1 MATRS
6 FFGQIFAKSPIS
18 PIQNHMKVAC
28 SAAIL
33 LPDYFEAVLKLDWEL
48 ARSRGEEIIRLE
60 GEADV
65 IKREIRA
72 SLSRSLFMPVSRAD
86 LLELLK
92 SQDKIPNRTK
102 DVVGLSMGRKMT
114 FPPELGPVLLDFVQ
128 TSVKT
133 AELAMKALDELDELF
148 ESGFSGSEINLISN
162 MITQLN
168 VVEHETDLLQ
178 HEVQHQLYAIEKD
191 LNPVDVMFFYRIIEW
206 IGDIAD
212 NAQSVG
218 NRMLNLIA
226 K

>member
-1 MATRS
+1 MFHKATNAS
-6 FFGQIFAKSPIS
+6 
-18 PIQNHMKVAC
+18 
-28 SAAIL
+28 
-33 LPDYFEAVLKLDWEL
+33 KL
-48 ARSRGEEIIRLE
+48 AMF
-60 GEADV
+60 
-65 IKREIRA
+65 
-72 SLSRSLFMPVSRAD
+72 SLV
-86 LLELLK
+86 ELLK